1 MIKLFF
7 TLLFVIAV
15 ASSGFCDNPPPPFN
29 PGDPSPIPLDGGVS
43 LLLLAGSGYGLH
55 RIRKARKNKE
65 DEVQDSE

>member
-1 MIKLFF
+1 MKKLFF

-29 PGDPSPIPLDGGVS
+29 PGDPSPIPIDGGVT

-55 RIRKARKNKE
+55 RIRKARKNNEEKE
-65 DEVQDSE
+65 QDSE